1 MSNWGRGISA
11 HKLKREAVAHWGGLT
26 WGGDAVPVPRHV
38 VVQGEEQHPHG
49 QSEHARQE
57 TVENQVEQQDES
69 WRDSEEQSG
78 EMKVRRA
85 LA

>member
-1 MSNWGRGISA
+1 MLG
-11 HKLKREAVAHWGGLT
+11 GGLT
-26 WGGDAVPVPRHV
+26 WGGDAVPVPRLV

-49 QSEHARQE
+49 ESEHARQE

-78 EMKVRRA
+78 EMKDRRA
-85 LA
+85 LV